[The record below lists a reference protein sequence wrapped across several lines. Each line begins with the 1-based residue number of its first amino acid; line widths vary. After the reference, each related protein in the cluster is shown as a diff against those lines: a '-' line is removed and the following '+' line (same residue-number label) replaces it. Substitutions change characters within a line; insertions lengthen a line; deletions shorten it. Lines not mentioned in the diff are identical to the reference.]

1 MPPAAT
7 LPAEIAARG
16 QDHTIDTDLAVMC
29 FVRQRLLDALAALDD
44 TDGAEMRRLAQT
56 IASVTNTILRVVQAR
71 ASLANPRA
79 ELDAEIA
86 YAFAVRGLDGS
97 ANMGADYRPY
107 DTAVGFAPLD
117 SDVDRAGPDPADV
130 ETTTADRYA
139 VIDDLP
145 SPHDWPD
152 RYPAFDPQP
161 PRQDRVARA
170 ANTRS
175 RLALGVRGRHP
186 PDGR

>member
-1 MPPAAT
+1 MPPAPT
-7 LPAEIAARG
+7 LPAEITALG

-97 ANMGADYRPY
+97 ANSGADYRPY
-107 DTAVGFAPLD
+107 DTPVAVDPLSSGD
-117 SDVDRAGPDPADV
+117 DGAGPDHSDAEIP
-130 ETTTADRYA
+130 TADHYA

-170 ANTRS
+170 ANTRP